1 MDLAEQALEMVQ
13 HSLQQRRQQ
22 AAVQVPAVMTS
33 QAYQKCYAIDRID
46 HRKVRNN
53 KPELVLDRHKSSES
67 EGVGSGIIIGKKD
80 GKIFDRY
87 K

>member
-33 QAYQKCYAIDRID
+33 QVYQKNVMPSIVSITG
-46 HRKVRNN
+46 KFETTSQSWFGQTQN
-53 KPELVLDRHKSSES
+53 SES
-67 EGVGSGIIIGKKD
+67 EVLVQVSSLARKMVR
-80 GKIFDRY
+80 F
-87 K
+87 

>member
-33 QAYQKCYAIDRID
+33 QVYQKCYAIDRID
-46 HRKVRNN
+46 HRKV
-53 KPELVLDRHKSSES
+53 
-67 EGVGSGIIIGKKD
+67 
-80 GKIFDRY
+80 
-87 K
+87 